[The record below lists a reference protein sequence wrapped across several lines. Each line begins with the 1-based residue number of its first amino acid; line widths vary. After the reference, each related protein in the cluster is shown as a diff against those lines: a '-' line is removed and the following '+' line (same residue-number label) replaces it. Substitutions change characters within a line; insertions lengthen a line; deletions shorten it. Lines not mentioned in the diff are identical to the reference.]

1 MLFDSHVQ
9 TCGDGEAMQ
18 AVVYT
23 VFRSLGLR
31 SRGLVDLED
40 EEEEAVSVILP
51 EKDTCKCYMVS
62 RTAISFTS
70 VQQVGNNDVKN
81 GANGP
86 FVRTS
91 CKF

>member
-51 EKDTCKCYMVS
+51 ENKTLSCHVSPKNDT
-62 RTAISFTS
+62 
-70 VQQVGNNDVKN
+70 
-81 GANGP
+81 
-86 FVRTS
+86 
-91 CKF
+91 